1 MVLAQGV
8 ASQSR
13 PGGGRLGGTGRA
25 RDIREPEPGRSQ
37 AGTCHWMK
45 VHRGRQQRGR
55 EAVPGSDRMCP
66 ARGALLGRSEE
77 AAEVGGLRKP
87 ECPHAWEPHFLAAS
101 PLEIPQVPPPW
112 HGAHIPPC
120 RPLPMRVSSAAPPQV
135 KNLLQVPELEWELWL
150 PDTESSGF
158 SAHFYHLPRK
168 KARSRNEGK
177 LTSEFSLGDPQGVKA
192 DPHSLTSLAC
202 PWHPHWSRACI

>member
-1 MVLAQGV
+1 M
-8 ASQSR
+8 SS
-13 PGGGRLGGTGRA
+13 RLGTTLPGCFSA
-25 RDIREPEPGRSQ
+25 RNPPGPTSLAWSAHPSLQ
-37 AGTCHWMK
+37 TPSYAG
-45 VHRGRQQRGR
+45 
-55 EAVPGSDRMCP
+55 E
-66 ARGALLGRSEE
+66 L
-77 AAEVGGLRKP
+77 
-87 ECPHAWEPHFLAAS
+87 
-101 PLEIPQVPPPW
+101 
-112 HGAHIPPC
+112 
-120 RPLPMRVSSAAPPQV
+120 SSATAGK

-177 LTSEFSLGDPQGVKA
+177 LTSEFSLGDLQGVKA